1 LAGANRPPCMKLI
14 FWIVG
19 VPLLLLAVVFAVAN
33 REAVS
38 VSLWPFSDTIELP
51 LYLAIVLPLY
61 VGVLLGAVVAWLS
74 GYRARARA
82 RSDARRAAALER
94 ENVDLKLKLE
104 AALSARR
111 PPAAT
116 AEPIPAQPGTS
127 LPSFLP

>member
-1 LAGANRPPCMKLI
+1 MKLV

-61 VGVLLGAVVAWLS
+61 VGVLLGAFVAWLS
-74 GYRARARA
+74 GHRTRARA
-82 RSDARRAAALER
+82 RSEARRATALER

-111 PPAAT
+111 APAAT
-116 AEPIPAQPGTS
+116 AEAIPAQPRTS